1 MKASNCLK
9 SFVDEFLAHLCSN
22 YSPTQAERI
31 TNEFRTALYRYVL
44 PIWGLKRKDLQAKMQ
59 AAEKQEAEAL
69 LQTLSVARLPQLLTA
84 LDQGFD
90 LLQAT
95 QASRSTYGGRIRLF
109 LEWVQSQPFY
119 SGNAALQRRSP
130 DECRPKMRHG
140 RGDWKDFSL
149 MPHKGKPLKY
159 RIADSDISP
168 ALQRQLD
175 EFLPFMADPDNLERC
190 FDELEEST
198 AAGYANGVKLW
209 LGWLLEYDEP
219 ALKPTEL
226 TLEHL
231 VPYITEESVES
242 LTAKQRQTFW
252 KKEQGKL
259 EGRINRYFK
268 FLRTEQH
275 ADSPRTR
282 LLKLATLLILAKFL
296 YADEVKEKADYKLLP
311 LIRTLQKRIKQEQK
325 AIEQWEKDRQY
336 VADQPRKWP
345 EPPAG
350 QTVLEYT
357 QEALIESLR
366 LECRPRQG
374 TGDFCKPHIIAKSL
388 LIYLLFAD
396 VGLLLPGRQQ
406 EPRSYRIALSCPVQR
421 PKTVPADGV
430 YWPLPPD
437 WTREKRESDGS
448 LKDNY
453 LYKVYHFDGQ
463 FYEQG
468 VWVREKCDYKTHRY
482 HGKRQGAIDNF
493 QFEDGQCFYDY
504 IEQYLCGR
512 WYVGSFRKEQR
523 YDWWDLELRGS
534 YGKWLSSGRA
544 ELCSADTPLFV
555 HEGKSEV
562 WVSSFLFL
570 NFKKGQ
576 PFTDGQMSELFAR
589 NAYRILGKRITPHT
603 FRYMWATWAFQM
615 ELSDAELRSLAHGMG
630 LTVKTLRE
638 QYERVSATE
647 RNRPINKAM
656 QKLFP
661 WQSQSLLKPEQ
672 GEELREVK
680 DKLSQLTPEELR
692 ELRQFLDV
700 DPTA

>member
-1 MKASNCLK
+1 MKASVHLK
-9 SFVDEFLAHLCSN
+9 SIVDEFLEHICST
-22 YSPTQAERI
+22 YTPIQAERI
-31 TNEFRTALYRYVL
+31 TNEFLTALYRYVL

-69 LQTLSVARLPQLLTA
+69 LQTLQIARLPQLLTA
-84 LDQGFD
+84 LEQGFD

-95 QASRSTYGGRIRLF
+95 KASRSTYGGRIRLF
-109 LEWVQSQPFY
+109 IKWAQSQSFY
-119 SGNAALQRRSP
+119 PGNAGFHRRSP
-130 DECRPKMRHG
+130 DECRPKIRHG
-140 RGDWKDFSL
+140 RGNWQDLSL
-149 MPHKGKPLKY
+149 MPDKGKPLKY
-159 RIADSDISP
+159 RIAESDISP
-168 ALQRQLD
+168 TLQRQLNK
-175 EFLPFMADPDNLERC
+175 FQAFMADPANSSRC
-190 FDELEEST
+190 FDDLEEST
-198 AAGYANGVKLW
+198 ASGYDYGVKLW

-219 ALKPTEL
+219 ALKPAEL
-226 TLEHL
+226 TLQHL

-242 LTAKQRQTFW
+242 LTPKQRQNFW
-252 KKEQGKL
+252 KKEQVQL
-259 EGRINRYFK
+259 EGRINRYFE

-296 YADEVKEKADYKLLP
+296 YADEVGEKADYKRLP

-325 AIEQWEKDRQY
+325 AIEQWQKNSQY
-336 VADQPRKWP
+336 VADQSRKWP

-357 QEALIESLR
+357 QEAVIESLR
-366 LECRPRQG
+366 LECRPRQS
-374 TGDFCKPHIIAKSL
+374 TGDFCKGHIIAKSL

-396 VGLLLPGRQQ
+396 VGLLIPGRQQ
-406 EPRSYRIALSCPVQR
+406 EPRSYRIALICPVQR
-421 PKTVPADGV
+421 PKTVPAEGV

-437 WTREKRESDGS
+437 WTREKRRRDGS
-448 LKDNY
+448 LNDNY
-453 LYKVYHFDGQ
+453 LYKVYHYDGQ

-468 VWVREKCDYKTHRY
+468 VWVREKCAYKTQQY
-482 HGKRQGAIDNF
+482 HGKREGAIDNF
-493 QFEDGQCFYDY
+493 QFEDGHCFYDY

-512 WYVGSFRKEQR
+512 WYVGSFHKEQR

-534 YGKWLSSGRA
+534 QGKWLSKGRA
-544 ELCSADTPLFV
+544 ELCSANTPLFV

-562 WVSSFLFL
+562 WVSSYLFL
-570 NFKKGQ
+570 NSKKGQ

-589 NAYRILGKRITPHT
+589 NSYRILGKRITPHT

-615 ELSDAELRSLAHGMG
+615 ELSYAELSSLSHGMG
-630 LTVKTLRE
+630 LTVKTLRK

-661 WQSQSLLKPEQ
+661 WQSKAPLKPEQ
-672 GEELREVK
+672 GEELREVQ
-680 DKLSQLTPEELR
+680 DKLSQLSPEELR
-692 ELRQFLDV
+692 ELRRFLDI
-700 DPTA
+700 DPAA